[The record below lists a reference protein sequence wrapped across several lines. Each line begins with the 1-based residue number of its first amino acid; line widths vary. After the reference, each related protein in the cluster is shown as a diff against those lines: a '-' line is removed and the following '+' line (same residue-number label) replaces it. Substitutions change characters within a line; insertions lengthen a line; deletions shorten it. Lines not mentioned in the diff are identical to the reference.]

1 MKKYRML
8 EFPQLGDD
16 RGQLVVVEQLK
27 EIPFDLKRIFYIYGT
42 KGEVARGQHA
52 NRRSEFVLINLN
64 GSCKVL
70 VDDGMNDSEVIVLD
84 QPHTGVYLDKMVW
97 KEMFDFSSD
106 SILLVLASELYDKS
120 EYINTYAEF
129 SDEVKKNE
137 EILTER

>member
-1 MKKYRML
+1 MKKYKVI

-42 KGEVARGQHA
+42 KGDVARGQHA
-52 NRRSEFVLINLN
+52 NRYSEFVLINLC

-70 VDDGMNDSEVIVLD
+70 VDDGNNSEVIVLD
-84 QPHTGVYLDKMVW
+84 KPHTGVYLDKLVW

-106 SILLVLASELYDKS
+106 SILLVLSSELYDKA
-120 EYINTYAEF
+120 EYINSYDDF
-129 SDEVKKNE
+129 IKEVKNA
-137 EILTER
+137 EISSER

>member
-1 MKKYRML
+1 MKKYEVI
-8 EFPQLGDD
+8 EFPQLGDG

-42 KGEVARGQHA
+42 KGDVARGQHA

-70 VDDGMNDSEVIVLD
+70 VDDGETNEVIVLD
-84 QPHTGVYLDKMVW
+84 KPHTGVYLDKMVW

-120 EYINTYAEF
+120 EYINNF
-129 SDEVKKNE
+129 NDFIIEVKNR
-137 EILTER
+137 EIISER

>member
-1 MKKYRML
+1 MKNYKMI
-8 EFPQLGDD
+8 EFPQLGDE

-64 GSCKVL
+64 GSCKVM
-70 VDDGMNDSEVIVLD
+70 VDDGKTNEVIVLD
-84 QPHTGVYLDKMVW
+84 KPHTGVYLDKMVW

-106 SILLVLASELYDKS
+106 SILLVLSSELYDRS
-120 EYINTYAEF
+120 EYINNFAEF
-129 SDEVKKNE
+129 ICEVNKV
-137 EILTER
+137 EIVS

>member
-1 MKKYRML
+1 MKKYKML

-16 RGQLVVVEQLK
+16 RGQLVVVEQMK

-70 VDDGMNDSEVIVLD
+70 VDDGMNDNEVIVLD

-120 EYINTYAEF
+120 EYINTYDEF
-129 SDEVKKNE
+129 INEVKKNE
-137 EILTER
+137 KILTKR